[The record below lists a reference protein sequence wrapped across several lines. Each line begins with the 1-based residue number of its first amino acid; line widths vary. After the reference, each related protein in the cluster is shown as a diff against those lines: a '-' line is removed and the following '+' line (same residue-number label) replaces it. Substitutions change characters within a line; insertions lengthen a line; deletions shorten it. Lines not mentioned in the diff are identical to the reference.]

1 VVSDPDY
8 EVVFTSRAERSLD
21 QIKSEAVVTEALD
34 LIDAL
39 KDDPFPVYARPL
51 AEREHFWVF
60 DFGSAKYRLVYQV
73 SKNQKKIIVKAV
85 GMRKDVYRKAG
96 LYRKKQGP

>member
-1 VVSDPDY
+1 MVSDTHY
-8 EVVFTSRAERSLD
+8 EVIITLLAERSLD
-21 QIKSEAVVTEALD
+21 QIQSEAVLTEAMD

-51 AEREHFWVF
+51 ADRDFFWVF

-73 SKNQKKIIVKAV
+73 SKKQKKVIVKAV
-85 GMRKDVYRKAG
+85 GLRKDVYKESR
-96 LYRKKQGP
+96 P